1 MGYGFCGKKEW
12 DAGKAN
18 MVVAGKNKAENMQ
31 RGHLPPPVKKD
42 TTIN

>member
-31 RGHLPPPVKKD
+31 GGAPAPPPL
-42 TTIN
+42 